1 MPCTDSF
8 TYKYFSSGLRA
19 IPFVNLLA
27 FPFWVGFKIIK
38 HVLYKPLRALA
49 ILSLLPL
56 ESLFK
61 NDDKLTKNT
70 KFNKSIKKYNDIEA
84 PKTDEDYE
92 FIETNIIT
100 LDQEIKYNEGLLNDE
115 KTSITKK
122 KILLFFVTT
131 QRQAMFK
138 LFELLIDFLEQRIP
152 TTKNNEELL
161 KSYEE
166 LKKLKEDH
174 IINIEQ
180 IHKRLEE
187 NTTISSEQLKKSQ
200 QGLLKMI
207 DELTTEIDTIN
218 IIITRLDKE
227 ILEEKRVIQQKT
239 LQVQDI
245 ELDKASLGNNN
256 NSRVITPVNANTAAK
271 MFAKSRRAPQSRG
284 APQVTERRRH
294 TGKGLKAARARK

>member
-1 MPCTDSF
+1 
-8 TYKYFSSGLRA
+8 
-19 IPFVNLLA
+19 
-27 FPFWVGFKIIK
+27 
-38 HVLYKPLRALA
+38 
-49 ILSLLPL
+49 
-56 ESLFK
+56 
-61 NDDKLTKNT
+61 
-70 KFNKSIKKYNDIEA
+70 
-84 PKTDEDYE
+84 
-92 FIETNIIT
+92 
-100 LDQEIKYNEGLLNDE
+100 
-115 KTSITKK
+115 
-122 KILLFFVTT
+122 
-131 QRQAMFK
+131 MFK